1 MDKYDVLKLDNQLC
15 FRLYACGKEIT
26 RLYKPFLDEI
36 GLTYTQY
43 ISMMVIWEEKKLTL
57 KRLGDRIF
65 LDSGTLTP
73 LVRKLEEK
81 GYVQRK
87 KDEHDDRNLM
97 IEVTE
102 KGLDLRDK
110 ALSVPSRVSSCIK
123 LEENEAIVLY
133 GTLKK
138 ILKFFEEN
146 QK

>member
-15 FRLYACGKEIT
+15 FPLYACGKEIT

-57 KRLGDRIF
+57 KRFGDRIF

-110 ALSVPSRVSSCIK
+110 ALSVPSRVASCIK
-123 LEENEAIVLY
+123 LEENEAIV
-133 GTLKK
+133 
-138 ILKFFEEN
+138 FFEEN